1 MTDSTPWNPD
11 QDKPAQPGYGQPGY
25 GPGAGPQ
32 PGGIPLRP
40 LGLTDILNGAVVS
53 IRRNPRA
60 TLGLAAIILSI
71 SGVASALLVLVLR
84 SSISRTAAAGSA
96 AALSLVVSLAVSVIL
111 TGMLT
116 SVIGRGVLGRQ
127 VSIAEAWQVAR
138 PRLAAVLGAL
148 FLGALIVMALY
159 IPLVVLVIILVTAH
173 TGAAGVA
180 IGLLGFVLTLFVTVG
195 VWVLLSLTPAAV
207 VLERLGPWRGLR
219 RSWQL
224 VRGSFWRVLG
234 ILLLTVIVIIV
245 ASLVLQIPFYAI
257 EAVTGGG
264 IAAVGKASTTS
275 LLVGTVASIIVG
287 TITRPLLAGVTVL
300 LYLDMRM
307 RKEGLDLV
315 LQQAALGRPLTGDEF
330 ALLWQRPGG
339 GSGQPPPGGSGQPAA
354 PPAW

>member
-40 LGLTDILNGAVVS
+40 LGLTDILNGAVIS

-84 SSISRTAAAGSA
+84 SSISRAAAAGSA
-96 AALSLVVSLAVSVIL
+96 AALSLVVSLAVSVTL

-148 FLGALIVMALY
+148 VLGALIVMALY

-195 VWVLLSLTPAAV
+195 AWVLFSLTPAAV

-234 ILLLTVIVIIV
+234 ILLLTVIIIIV

-257 EAVTGGG
+257 EAVAGGG

-275 LLVGTVASIIVG
+275 LLVSTVASIIVG

-330 ALLWQRPGG
+330 APLWQRP
-339 GSGQPPPGGSGQPAA
+339 SGGSGQPAT